1 MSMEWAQSLLDSIAH
16 IPAWHAALLF
26 MAFGA
31 VQIILPI
38 FPGDI
43 LLLLG
48 AGLWVGSTGVAQAL
62 PILLLYWLGVS
73 VASCL
78 AYEMGRHFGVHIFRW
93 RWVQR
98 FLPESAQHAVTQWLS
113 SKGTPAIFLAKFITG
128 VNVPMLILCGAM
140 GCPRDR
146 AYPPILAATTVQ
158 NVVLF
163 GVGALLGDKLSSFA
177 AYSGKVQLIF
187 ALMIVLIVAM
197 AVAVPRLL
205 ARSIRNIKK

>member
-16 IPAWHAALLF
+16 VSVWNAALLF

-31 VQIILPI
+31 VQIIIPI

-48 AGLWVGSTGVAQAL
+48 AGLWVGSAGVVQAL

-73 VASCL
+73 CASCL
-78 AYEMGRHFGVHIFRW
+78 AYELGRHFGVHIFRW

-140 GCPRDR
+140 GCPRNR

-158 NVVLF
+158 NVLLF
-163 GVGALLGDKLSSFA
+163 GIGALLGDRLSSFA
-177 AYSGKVQLIF
+177 AYSGKVQLAF
-187 ALMIVLIVAM
+187 ALLIVLIIAV

-205 ARSIRNIKK
+205 ARRLQNTKK